1 MVAAGS
7 PPANPILA
15 EATRSGR
22 VESWHRGALVV
33 VHDGDVLLAR
43 GDVERPVFARSATKP
58 LQALPF
64 LERGLHQRLQLP
76 AAEIAVMCASHVG
89 APVHLAAVRS
99 LLQRAGL
106 DEDRLGC
113 GPHAPFDK
121 TSRQAL
127 IAAGARP
134 GRVHNNCSGKHA
146 GFLCLAQACGDD
158 LGRYLDPECE
168 AQRQVRAA
176 VAAMAGMTAPPEVGL
191 DGCGAP
197 TFWLPLAALA
207 RAFAQLA
214 NPVGVAPVRAAAC
227 RTILDAVAEQ
237 PVLLQGE
244 GQLCT
249 EIVRAMSGRCFPKN
263 GAEGVFAVALAPD
276 PARRRCPGAVGVAI
290 KIDDGSQR
298 AYEPVIVETLRWL
311 GAFGDGPVPASL
323 AAFHRPPIA
332 NTQQRLVGEVRCA
345 VEWPA

>member
-1 MVAAGS
+1 MTAADPNS
-7 PPANPILA
+7 SPILA

-22 VESWHRGALVV
+22 TESWHRGALAV
-33 VHDGDVLLAR
+33 VHDGELLVAR
-43 GDVERPVFARSATKP
+43 GDVGRPIYARSATKP

-64 LERGLHQRLQLP
+64 LERGLHRQLAMP

-99 LLQRAGL
+99 FLARAGL

-121 TSRQAL
+121 ASRLAL
-127 IAAGARP
+127 LAAGERP
-134 GRVHNNCSGKHA
+134 RKVHNNCSGKHT

-158 LGRYLDPECE
+158 LDAYLDPECR
-168 AQRQVRAA
+168 AQQEVRAV
-176 VAAMAGMTAPPEVGL
+176 VAAMAGLPVPPEVGL

-214 NPVGVAPVRAAAC
+214 NPAGLPPVRAAAC
-227 RTILDAVAEQ
+227 RTVLDAVAEQ

-244 GQLCT
+244 GLLCT
-249 EIVRAMSGRCFPKN
+249 SLVQQLPGRCFPKN

-276 PARRRCPGAVGVAI
+276 PARRRCPGAVGIAV

-298 AYEPVIVETLRWL
+298 GYEPVVVDTLRWL
-311 GAFGDGPVPASL
+311 GAFGGEQVPAALRS
-323 AAFHRPPIA
+323 FWRVPIE
-332 NTQQRLVGEVRCA
+332 NTQRRPVGEVRCTM
-345 VEWPA
+345 EWPA